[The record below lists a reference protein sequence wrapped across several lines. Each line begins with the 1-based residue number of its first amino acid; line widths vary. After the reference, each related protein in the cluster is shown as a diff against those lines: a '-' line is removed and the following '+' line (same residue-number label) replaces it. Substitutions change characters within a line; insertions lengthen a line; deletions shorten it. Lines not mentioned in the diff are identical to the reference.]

1 MDEALDGKTG
11 RIVLCNTG
19 WERKMSGFD
28 GVIAMVDADVH
39 GFVHPFLVIVENLR
53 FLLVK
58 SEAYLVLS
66 QLVKYLGGECER
78 GEAKNLPGGSAGEV
92 LKKGALPPCILRA

>member
-1 MDEALDGKTG
+1 MP
-11 RIVLCNTG
+11 
-19 WERKMSGFD
+19 GFD
-28 GVIAMVDADVH
+28 CVIAVVDADVH

-58 SEAYLVLS
+58 SEVYLVLP

-78 GEAKNLPGGSAGEV
+78 GEAKNRCRKPPQPASRSGS
-92 LKKGALPPCILRA
+92 KKGRTTPLYFEGLS